1 MIISQD
7 GFTTVID
14 VHEACLLRIG
24 REVLVVVNGRTMGKF
39 KNKEFAEQTFQN
51 LLSFL
56 ATKGEQD
63 KFEVP
68 ADF

>member
-1 MIISQD
+1 MIVSQD

>member
-39 KNKEFAEQTFQN
+39 KNKQFAEQTFQN
-51 LLSFL
+51 LLRYL
-56 ATKGEQD
+56 ATGEGD